1 MPWKQTCPMDE
12 KIKFISLVKSDV
24 YSFAEAC
31 RRFGISRKSGYVLLA
46 RYEREGAAGLEP
58 RSRAPHHHR
67 NAMEPSMIAQLL
79 EMKGR
84 YPKLSAGKVLDRLRM
99 EGQTEGLPARS
110 TVGEL
115 FKSYGLIQPR
125 KRAAAR
131 AVQGSVLSNP
141 SAPNALW
148 SVDFK
153 GHFRLGDHSR
163 CYPLT
168 LSDYSS
174 RYLLLCRGLQHPSE
188 QAVWPYMELSF
199 RQYGLPE
206 AIRSD
211 NGAPFASVALGGLTR
226 LAIWWLKLGI
236 KLERIRPGHPEQN
249 PRHERMHRTLKA
261 ETTRPPRGN
270 LGAQQARFN
279 DFRREFNEDRP
290 HEALGQE
297 TPASVYHA
305 SPRKLPRELPRIE
318 YPGHF
323 EVRLVSRN
331 CGIRWKSHRV
341 CVTHTLS
348 EEYVGLEEVDDGIWD
363 VYFGPVKLGRMDER
377 RLQIEDHKGRWV
389 RKTMSPMSP
398 D

>member
-1 MPWKQTCPMDE
+1 MPWKETCPMDE
-12 KIKFISLVKSDV
+12 KIKFIALVKSDV

-46 RYEREGAAGLEP
+46 RYEREGAGGLEP
-58 RSRAPHHHR
+58 RSRAVHHHG
-67 NAMEPSMIAQLL
+67 NAMEQSMIAQLL

-99 EGQTEGLPARS
+99 GGQAQGLPARS

-115 FKSYGLIQPR
+115 FKRYGLIQPR
-125 KRAAAR
+125 KRAAPRVA
-131 AVQGSVLSNP
+131 QGSALSNP

-153 GHFRLGDHSR
+153 GHFRLGNHNW

-174 RYLLLCRGLQHPSE
+174 RYLLLCRGLHHPSE
-188 QAVWPYMELSF
+188 QAVWPYMERSF

-236 KLERIRPGHPEQN
+236 RLERICPGHPEQN

-261 ETTRPPRGN
+261 DIDAPRHS
-270 LGAQQARFN
+270 LRAQQRRFDWFEHYYNVQRPHDALGGVPPSYRYVPSARAYPARIVQPEY
-279 DFRREFNEDRP
+279 DAPLVVRRVRSNGQIKWQGHLVFISEALIGEPIGLLPLDEDRWQLWFCTLQ
-290 HEALGQE
+290 LGVLNMR
-297 TPASVYHA
+297 TN
-305 SPRKLPRELPRIE
+305 KIE
-318 YPGHF
+318 RPG
-323 EVRLVSRN
+323 
-331 CGIRWKSHRV
+331 
-341 CVTHTLS
+341 
-348 EEYVGLEEVDDGIWD
+348 
-363 VYFGPVKLGRMDER
+363 
-377 RLQIEDHKGRWV
+377 
-389 RKTMSPMSP
+389 
-398 D
+398 